1 MNYSSSEVKN
11 IFFDCLNSMAE
22 NSWRYTIQENAFTRK
37 RKISFSDA
45 IISTICMQR
54 SSSNSEILKYFDFD
68 SNAPTHS
75 ALIQQRNKLSLSAFE
90 NLFYQF
96 SDALS
101 PDLTLNGYR
110 LIAIDG
116 SDIYI
121 PRDPK
126 DSETYRITDKYGKGF
141 NMLHLNAAYDLLSHL
156 YTDIIIQPLNQ
167 INEYQAMC
175 DMNDHFAQNHPQE
188 KALFIADRGYVSFNV
203 FAHAIENDTFFL
215 VRARDSKRSL
225 LSTLDLP
232 TDPEFDIVFER
243 WLTRRNTKTIK
254 SEPETYK
261 SIASR
266 VFDYLEPKSKKLHY
280 LSFRIIKLL
289 LANGTEE
296 YLYTNL
302 PKEDFT
308 INEIRQL
315 YHQRWGIETSFRD
328 IKYSAGMLFFHSRKK
343 QLVLQEI
350 YAKLILYNFSEAITA
365 GVAFQKKEHQ
375 KNRKYAYKINFA
387 LALSICVEYIKR
399 CRNNIPFPDI
409 ERLLEREL
417 IPIRPGRSSPRYIRA
432 RTAASFLYR

>member
-188 KALFIADRGYVSFNV
+188 KALFILN
-203 FAHAIENDTFFL
+203 
-215 VRARDSKRSL
+215 
-225 LSTLDLP
+225 
-232 TDPEFDIVFER
+232 
-243 WLTRRNTKTIK
+243 LTIMT
-254 SEPETYK
+254 
-261 SIASR
+261 
-266 VFDYLEPKSKKLHY
+266 
-280 LSFRIIKLL
+280 
-289 LANGTEE
+289 
-296 YLYTNL
+296 
-302 PKEDFT
+302 
-308 INEIRQL
+308 
-315 YHQRWGIETSFRD
+315 
-328 IKYSAGMLFFHSRKK
+328 
-343 QLVLQEI
+343 
-350 YAKLILYNFSEAITA
+350 
-365 GVAFQKKEHQ
+365 
-375 KNRKYAYKINFA
+375 
-387 LALSICVEYIKR
+387 
-399 CRNNIPFPDI
+399 
-409 ERLLEREL
+409 
-417 IPIRPGRSSPRYIRA
+417 
-432 RTAASFLYR
+432 